1 MKYWTG
7 YLTAGIIAAITWA
20 LQRLAENFGE
30 LVDMVYPYVTRTLQ
44 NVLAG
49 WSSGVDFCLW
59 QMAALVLGIGLI
71 ASIVLMIV
79 MKWNPV
85 RWLGWVLTAAA
96 AIYFLNTLVFG
107 LNYHAG
113 PLADDIRLEM
123 RQYGVEELT
132 DAAIYY
138 RNKANFLAQQVK
150 RDANGDV
157 AFDDFDTL
165 AVRQKTASIIWFT
178 STPTLFSPAPPCR

>member
-20 LQRLAENFGE
+20 LQRLAENFEE

-44 NVLAG
+44 GVLAT

-71 ASIVLMIV
+71 ASIVLMIA

-85 RWLGWVLTAAA
+85 RWLGWVLTVAAA
-96 AIYFLNTLVFG
+96 VYFLNTLVFG
-107 LNYHAG
+107 LNYYAG
-113 PLADDIRLEM
+113 PLSDDIRLEM
-123 RQYGVEELT
+123 REYGVQELT
-132 DAAIYY
+132 DATVYY
-138 RNKANFLAQQVK
+138 RDKANFLARQVK

-157 AFDDFDTL
+157 IFDDFDTL
-165 AVRQKTASIIWFT
+165 AIKAENGFDNNSLR
-178 STPTLFSPAPPCR
+178 